1 MLRDPR
7 VGLLTQHCFHSCPPV
22 WHIQPSCIA
31 LTAALPA
38 DASTTPPGSPP
49 PNLLASLG
57 PGSRPAAP
65 SAPSATS
72 AVPNIILDK
81 LASIARQNASSAQSN
96 PNLMAPAPA
105 PAPAPVF
112 GAFGGLPS
120 SGAMQHAPPVAV
132 QAQTSMPFL
141 PQSQLPAQQPPVN
154 VPGMPFAFPPSAPPA
169 QAMPPAAP
177 VGLGAVPPPQNGA
190 NNPAAAT
197 VQLVA
202 ALAAQGI
209 PIDKIASVIQLMGQA
224 GTVPPA
230 APPQMPQPTQ
240 TGYAAAPPV
249 GGAGPGSA
257 PWEPPRRDDARDR
270 PGYHDGMRSPNR
282 PRGRSRSRSPA
293 RWDGRGSP
301 RSRAN
306 NDRSF
311 DYGRPGSPGRGRQDD
326 RERRGHM
333 PEYRQRSPRGRR
345 GDSPVQE
352 PSQSEKWVE
361 HDNSIPSG
369 SIKVYSRTLFV
380 GGVT

>member
-1 MLRDPR
+1 MVNSFKERLNAPR
-7 VGLLTQHCFHSCPPV
+7 LTSRFYLPQHCSHSCHSIR
-22 WHIQPSCIA
+22 HISPQNLA

-65 SAPSATS
+65 SAPSASS

-96 PNLMAPAPA
+96 PSLTAPAPA
-105 PAPAPVF
+105 PMF
-112 GAFGGLPS
+112 GAYGGLPS

-141 PQSQLPAQQPPVN
+141 PQSQPPVN
-154 VPGMPFAFPPSAPPA
+154 VPGLPFSFPQSAPPA
-169 QAMPPAAP
+169 QVMPPAA
-177 VGLGAVPPPQNGA
+177 PPPQNGA

-209 PIDKIASVIQLMGQA
+209 PIDKIASVIQMMGQA
-224 GTVPPA
+224 GAVPPA

-257 PWEPPRRDDARDR
+257 PWEPPRRDGARER
-270 PGYHDGMRSPNR
+270 AGYHDGMRSPNR
-282 PRGRSRSRSPA
+282 PRGRSRSRSPP

-311 DYGRPGSPGRGRQDD
+311 DYGRPGSPDRGRQDD
-326 RERRGHM
+326 RDRRGPM

-345 GDSPVQE
+345 GDSPAQE
-352 PSQSEKWVE
+352 PSQPEKWIE